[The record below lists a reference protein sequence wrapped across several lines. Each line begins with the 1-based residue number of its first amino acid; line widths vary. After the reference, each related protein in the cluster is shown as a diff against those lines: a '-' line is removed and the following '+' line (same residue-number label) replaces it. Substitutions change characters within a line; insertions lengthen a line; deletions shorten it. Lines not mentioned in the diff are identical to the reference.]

1 MRGPFFLKRKALAMF
16 RMFLNGNPFR
26 QATQGLAKASLIT
39 GLFLIGLGM
48 LVWWL
53 KEIIAIVFMIIFFIT
68 GFSAISYALRLFIL
82 QWKMR
87 KDKSVYREGVE
98 VHFEDDN
105 H

>member
-1 MRGPFFLKRKALAMF
+1 MFKMFFQE
-16 RMFLNGNPFR
+16 NPFR

-53 KEIIAIVFMIIFFIT
+53 KEIIAIVFMIIFFMA
-68 GFSAISYALRLFIL
+68 GFSAIVYSARLFIL

-98 VHFEDDN
+98 VHFENEN

>member
-1 MRGPFFLKRKALAMF
+1 MF

-26 QATQGLAKASLIT
+26 QATQGLAKGSLIT
-39 GLFLIGLGM
+39 GLFLIGFGM
-48 LVWWL
+48 LVFVL
-53 KEIIAIVFMIIFFIT
+53 RDLFAFIAAAIFFMA
-68 GFSAISYALRLFIL
+68 GFSAIGYAIRLFIL

-98 VHFEDDN
+98 VHFEEEN